1 MLAGEIRA
9 IVNAKQNT
17 IDEIKKEVV
26 DGFRRY
32 CDAGK
37 MDAWIKKWLLTDEA
51 VARGTF
57 DISTKYEHYS
67 RYGFSCGGYFWEN
80 PDKCGWEYRG
90 VSLSVIQEAICT
102 RLNRELRDY
111 LMEQGFS
118 ESGIYTRY
126 NDKSKRYDT
135 TVTL

>member
-1 MLAGEIRA
+1 MLAAEIKTMA
-9 IVNAKQNT
+9 NAKQNVM
-17 IDEIKKEVV
+17 DEIKKEIV
-26 DGFRRY
+26 DGFRKY
-32 CDAGK
+32 CESGK

-51 VARGTF
+51 VVRGTF
-57 DISTKYEHYS
+57 DISTRYEYYY
-67 RYGFSCGGYFWEN
+67 RYGFYCGGYFWEN
-80 PDKCGWEYRG
+80 PDKKWDYRG
-90 VSLSVIQEAICT
+90 VSLNVIQEAICT